1 MSLFPDDEDIIDK
14 NINPL
19 TRVDMSK
26 SIPKK
31 CAKTFGVS
39 VESIF
44 EGDLVRYQWS
54 TLKKYKGNML
64 IISKPSIDWSPYDF
78 LVDNNSLEV
87 SNPKIFKVQVKSTSN
102 YKNITIGKS
111 TGNRFYNSWDRYF
124 SPYTKDEV
132 DIFACYIKNSDE
144 WWLIPQKLVGDKT
157 SINFTNT
164 KFAGCKNNFGVF
176 FK

>member
-1 MSLFPDDEDIIDK
+1 MASDTSKLNERINRTISKNIILSNEFSIDCNDRCSICLDNIIDK

-19 TRVDMSK
+19 TRVAMSK

-64 IISKPSIDWSPYDF
+64 IISNQVLIGH
-78 LVDNNSLEV
+78 LM
-87 SNPKIFKVQVKSTSN
+87 IF
-102 YKNITIGKS
+102 
-111 TGNRFYNSWDRYF
+111 
-124 SPYTKDEV
+124 
-132 DIFACYIKNSDE
+132 
-144 WWLIPQKLVGDKT
+144 
-157 SINFTNT
+157 
-164 KFAGCKNNFGVF
+164 
-176 FK
+176 